1 MFMHFET
8 TKNEKIIVGV
18 NKILL
23 VAEGKRGATVV
34 LIDGTPI
41 TVKQNFEEV
50 ATRLKRREPAFEMR
64 IED

>member
-1 MFMHFET
+1 MFMQFET

-23 VAEGKRGATVV
+23 IAEGKRGATVV

-50 ATRLKRREPAFEMR
+50 ATRLNRRERLYDIA

>member
-1 MFMHFET
+1 MFMQFET

-23 VAEGKRGATVV
+23 IAEGKRGATVV

-50 ATRLKRREPAFEMR
+50 ATRLKRRERAFEMR

>member
-1 MFMHFET
+1 MFMQFET

-50 ATRLKRREPAFEMR
+50 ATRLKRRERPFEMR